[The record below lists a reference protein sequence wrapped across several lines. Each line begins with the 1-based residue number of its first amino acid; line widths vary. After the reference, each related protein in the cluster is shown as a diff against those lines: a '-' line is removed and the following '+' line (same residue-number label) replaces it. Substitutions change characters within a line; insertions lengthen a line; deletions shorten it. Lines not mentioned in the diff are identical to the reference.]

1 MIFNGT
7 PRTVYLTD
15 GEGNI
20 IKAMVA
26 SATYSMGVDCSAA
39 ITIECMPQTAI
50 KKSELGDIDP
60 AVFEALLEDEHGR
73 YSEVQ
78 EEVAEETTQEG

>member
-15 GEGNI
+15 GDGNI
-20 IKAMVA
+20 IKAMVVSA
-26 SATYSMGVDCSAA
+26 SYSMGLDYKASM
-39 ITIECMPQTAI
+39 TIECAPQTFI
-50 KKSELGDIDP
+50 KKQELADVDP

-73 YSEVQ
+73 HTEVQ
-78 EEVAEETTQEG
+78 EEIAEKTT

>member
-26 SATYSMGVDCSAA
+26 NATYSMGMDYKASM
-39 ITIECMPQTAI
+39 TIECTPQTII
-50 KKSELGDIDP
+50 KKQELADVDP

-73 YSEVQ
+73 HTEVP
-78 EEVAEETTQEG
+78 EEVAEETA

>member
-1 MIFNGT
+1 MIFNRT

-20 IKAMVA
+20 IKAMVVSA
-26 SATYSMGVDCSAA
+26 SCSMGMDSKASM
-39 ITIECMPQTAI
+39 TIECMPQTFI
-50 KKSELGDIDP
+50 KKQELADVDP

-73 YSEVQ
+73 HTEVP
-78 EEVAEETTQEG
+78 EEVTEETA

>member
-15 GEGNI
+15 GDGNI
-20 IKAMVA
+20 IKAMVVSA
-26 SATYSMGVDCSAA
+26 SYSMGMDYKASM
-39 ITIECMPQTAI
+39 TIECTPQTFI
-50 KKSELGDIDP
+50 KKQELADVDP

-73 YSEVQ
+73 YTEVP
-78 EEVAEETTQEG
+78 EEVTEETA